1 MWIAPTL
8 GGLTTRP
15 MQSVLLLSCVLQIQ
29 VLNASQEKLL
39 AAHKKQH
46 QLKFKVEISTQ
57 RFAEVFLLGTFWEP
71 WHAFSYNDAKGT
83 LLPQPTRCTSPN
95 VQGKRRHSS
104 PAGCQVSQGGVNRSA
119 IAPPKQHGVFQAF
132 WRSHLPDFTTL
143 HQGIVR
149 SKPPQEQAWLC
160 YDSFMVCFMSLKNPR
175 PLLGSPQN
183 SPQKKNIAG
192 LRNCCGCWGLPPRS
206 PPHWKP
212 KALAPLDCS
221 PRRRASAT
229 KYENESNGQN
239 GRKALWNHIEI
250 NDFPVGLKKTTCWK
264 FSVKESNIINVWI
277 LQQKL
282 WNYLGEASTLRS
294 RSPLKWLLHQR
305 RVMSSFHEHPHEGCS
320 RSLLRGKFLTFFPW
334 EPHGVKATL
343 RECDRKINISMSEG
357 QQPLR
362 GPFLRHF
369 LGNPEVRSDQSKKN
383 MAFGGALA
391 KDSKVRSSI
400 LSDRPVQAAKWQPG
414 PQNTYRVD
422 TEYNI

>member
-183 SPQKKNIAG
+183 SPK
-192 LRNCCGCWGLPPRS
+192 
-206 PPHWKP
+206 
-212 KALAPLDCS
+212 
-221 PRRRASAT
+221 
-229 KYENESNGQN
+229 
-239 GRKALWNHIEI
+239 
-250 NDFPVGLKKTTCWK
+250 KKTLPGWGTAAGAGGCHLGHHLIESQRRLLHWTVHLGGDEVWK
-264 FSVKESNIINVWI
+264 RIKWPKRQEGIVKSYWNQRFSSWTQKNDLLKIFCQRVKYHQC
-277 LQQKL
+277 LDTQQKL
-282 WNYLGEASTLRS
+282 WNYLGGSLYAEIKVALEMTPPPAKSHVQFSWASPRRMLQESPS
-294 RSPLKWLLHQR
+294 REVSYIFFGIGNTR
-305 RVMSSFHEHPHEGCS
+305 RQH
-320 RSLLRGKFLTFFPW
+320 W
-334 EPHGVKATL
+334 ENATE
-343 RECDRKINISMSEG
+343 RY
-357 QQPLR
+357 
-362 GPFLRHF
+362 
-369 LGNPEVRSDQSKKN
+369 SK
-383 MAFGGALA
+383 
-391 KDSKVRSSI
+391 
-400 LSDRPVQAAKWQPG
+400 
-414 PQNTYRVD
+414 
-422 TEYNI
+422 

>member
-1 MWIAPTL
+1 MTPKEHFCHSRLVVPAQTSKAREGTHHL
-8 GGLTTRP
+8 LVVSGFSRRGQLVRHRP
-15 MQSVLLLSCVLQIQ
+15 
-29 VLNASQEKLL
+29 
-39 AAHKKQH
+39 
-46 QLKFKVEISTQ
+46 
-57 RFAEVFLLGTFWEP
+57 
-71 WHAFSYNDAKGT
+71 
-83 LLPQPTRCTSPN
+83 
-95 VQGKRRHSS
+95 
-104 PAGCQVSQGGVNRSA
+104 
-119 IAPPKQHGVFQAF
+119 
-132 WRSHLPDFTTL
+132 
-143 HQGIVR
+143 
-149 SKPPQEQAWLC
+149 PPQTAWCFPSLLEIPLTRLHHLAPGKKDQNHHKQPQLC
-160 YDSFMVCFMSLKNPR
+160 YDRFMVCFMSLKNPR

-221 PRRRASAT
+221 PRRRRSMKTNQMAKTA
-229 KYENESNGQN
+229 
-239 GRKALWNHIEI
+239 GRHGEI
-250 NDFPVGLKKTTCWK
+250 ILKSTDFPVGLKKTTCWK

-334 EPHGVKATL
+334 EPHGVKATF

-369 LGNPEVRSDQSKKN
+369 LGNPEVRSDQSKKKHGLWRC
-383 MAFGGALA
+383 FGQGFQGSQQHPIWQACPSCKVTARTHKILTELTLNII
-391 KDSKVRSSI
+391 SKY
-400 LSDRPVQAAKWQPG
+400 
-414 PQNTYRVD
+414 TYSLHI
-422 TEYNI
+422 TWLNHNIFI